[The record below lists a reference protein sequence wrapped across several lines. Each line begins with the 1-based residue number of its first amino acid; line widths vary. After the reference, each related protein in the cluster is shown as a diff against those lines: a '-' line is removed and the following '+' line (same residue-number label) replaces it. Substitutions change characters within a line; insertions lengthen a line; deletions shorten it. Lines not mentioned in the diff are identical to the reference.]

1 MLDDHVHK
9 ISSGGILGSSTLP
22 GHLRSTTTVPNSGRS
37 GSPGSSLSSCSRPS
51 SLFAFSSS
59 GLSFSL
65 YSQKPFYFRYIVPDV
80 PEALS
85 QRIQREAFICNELT
99 IRDEKLSI
107 DHEEEENI
115 VIEED
120 VL

>member
-1 MLDDHVHK
+1 M
-9 ISSGGILGSSTLP
+9 
-22 GHLRSTTTVPNSGRS
+22 
-37 GSPGSSLSSCSRPS
+37 
-51 SLFAFSSS
+51 
-59 GLSFSL
+59 
-65 YSQKPFYFRYIVPDV
+65 YFYFRYIVPDV